1 VSATRRIV
9 LESLLVSAAW
19 SLVSDRAAAQGPT
32 IHTPA
37 GAPGS
42 MSSSLG
48 PTPGAGASPFGLL
61 PGAGEMVLG
70 GGRPGP
76 SFPRV
81 PASIS
86 TPSIGMGAPAR
97 LRGITAPEPLPLTRL
112 DVLGTLALPEGTEEE
127 GPPDGLTLD
136 QALERLVRHNLYLRS
151 SEFEIPQARAD
162 VLTASLRANPILYA
176 DAQLQPYGQYSR
188 SRPGGPPQYDVNVSH
203 PLDLS
208 GKRQAR
214 TAAAERALNVLE
226 AQFQNAVRLQ
236 IDNLYVAYVDVL
248 AARETARFAQA
259 SVAGLDKVVTVTETL
274 YKRSD
279 LYRPDVLRV
288 RMQKEAAEVGVQEA
302 RDRVRRAT
310 QSLAVLLAIPPE
322 QAQSLELRG
331 TIAIKTPPLAATDE
345 FVSRALQLRPDLMA
359 DRLGVQRALA
369 DIRQARAERF
379 ADVYVLYQPYTFQD
393 NSPLGQKSATSW
405 ALGVTVPVPIYNRNQ
420 GGILR
425 ANQNVT
431 QMEIS
436 AAGLERRIATEVAV
450 AAREC
455 AVSAALVKHFE
466 ETVLPAARAMLD
478 DSLRLFVSGEQ
489 NALAYFNVQREY
501 NQAVRQ
507 YRDALV
513 RHRRSMLALNTAV
526 GQRILP

>member
-1 VSATRRIV
+1 
-9 LESLLVSAAW
+9 
-19 SLVSDRAAAQGPT
+19 
-32 IHTPA
+32 
-37 GAPGS
+37 
-42 MSSSLG
+42 
-48 PTPGAGASPFGLL
+48 
-61 PGAGEMVLG
+61 MVLG

-86 TPSIGMGAPAR
+86 TPGIGMVTTAR
-97 LRGITAPEPLPLTRL
+97 PRGIAAPGPLPITRL

-136 QALERLVRHNLYLRS
+136 QALERLVRDNLYLRS
-151 SEFEIPQARAD
+151 NWFEIPQARAD

-176 DAQLQPYGQYSR
+176 DGQLVPYGQYSR
-188 SRPGGPPQYDVNVSH
+188 RRPGGPEQYDLNVSH

-214 TAAAERALNVLE
+214 TAAAERAVSVLE

-236 IDNLYVAYVDVL
+236 IDNLYIAYVDVL
-248 AARETARFAQA
+248 AARETVRFAQA
-259 SVAGLDKVVTVTETL
+259 SVAGLEKVLAVTETL

-279 LYRPDVLRV
+279 VFRPDVLRV
-288 RMQKEAAEVGVQEA
+288 RMQREAAEVGVQEA
-302 RDRVRRAT
+302 RDTERRT
-310 QSLAVLLAIPPE
+310 KQSLAVLLSMPPD
-322 QAQSLELRG
+322 QAETLELRG
-331 TIAIKTPPLAATDE
+331 TIGTKTAPLAATDE
-345 FVSRALQLRPDLMA
+345 LIAQALQLRADLTA
-359 DRLGVQRALA
+359 DRLSIQRGLA

-379 ADVYVLYQPYTFQD
+379 ADVYLLYQPYTFQ
-393 NSPLGQKSATSW
+393 NNAPFGEKSATSW
-405 ALGVTVPVPIYNRNQ
+405 ALGVTVPVPLYNRNQ

-425 ANQNVT
+425 ATQSVT
-431 QMEIS
+431 QMEIA
-436 AAGLERRIATEVAV
+436 AAGLERRIATEVAQ
-450 AAREC
+450 AAHEW
-455 AVSAALVKHFE
+455 AVSAALVKHFA
-466 ETVLPAARAMLD
+466 ETVLPTARLMLD

-501 NQAVRQ
+501 NSAVRQ
-507 YRDALV
+507 YRDALI